1 MLTKF
6 RTFLRGSTIR
16 NLTSYEID
24 LMSMQANLPSKAKK
38 EVEIKSAT
46 KKKNSIAEALS
57 SPMKI
62 NDKDDKLMEDLH
74 NDPVF
79 RAYFFI

>member
-24 LMSMQANLPSKAKK
+24 LISMQANLPSKVKK
-38 EVEIKSAT
+38 RLKLNRLQ
-46 KKKNSIAEALS
+46 KKKKFNS
-57 SPMKI
+57 
-62 NDKDDKLMEDLH
+62 
-74 NDPVF
+74 
-79 RAYFFI
+79 

>member
-6 RTFLRGSTIR
+6 RTFLRGSTLR

-24 LMSMQANLPSKAKK
+24 LISMQANLPSKVKK
-38 EVEIKSAT
+38 EVETKSAT
-46 KKKNSIAEALS
+46 KKNSIAKALS

>member
-1 MLTKF
+1 MITKF
-6 RTFLRGSTIR
+6 RTFLRGPTLRSF
-16 NLTSYEID
+16 TSYEMD
-24 LMSMQANLPSKAKK
+24 LISMQINLPSTVTK
-38 EVEIKSAT
+38 EDKIKSAT
-46 KKKNSIAEALS
+46 KKKIAEALS

-62 NDKDDKLMEDLH
+62 DDKDDQLMEDLH